1 MSLAHPG
8 YVPSTDSEDLMER
21 KDTDPDQFIDSLA
34 PETGDDMRRIDHLIS
49 EVMAGETRTL
59 WEGVFWGGSDQTIIG
74 YGDFSGTDSKGKTV
88 DWFMVGLAAQKRH
101 LSLYVNAADTDGY
114 LLARY
119 ANRLGRVKT
128 GSASISFKSA
138 DDIDLDVLR
147 ELIQTAKAQIG

>member
-1 MSLAHPG
+1 
-8 YVPSTDSEDLMER
+8 MER
-21 KDTDPDQFIDSLA
+21 TDTDPDQFIDSLA
-34 PETGDDMRRIDHLIS
+34 PETGDDMRRLDHLIS
-49 EVMAGETRTL
+49 EVMADETRTL

-74 YGDFSGTDSKGKTV
+74 YGDFSSTDSKGKTV
-88 DWFMVGLAAQKRH
+88 DWFKVGLAAQKRH

-114 LLARY
+114 LVTRY

-147 ELIQTAKAQIG
+147 ELIQAAKAQMG